1 MHINLNQF
9 PIFISK
15 HAYQQQAQPKEPIL
29 QSRTK
34 KENNAGSK
42 QKQEENLKRL
52 LTQLTNEMK
61 QKYSLGQIDGKEKD
75 KKEDA
80 IEKLGI

>member
-1 MHINLNQF
+1 MKF
-9 PIFISK
+9 K
-15 HAYQQQAQPKEPIL
+15 KQAQPKEPIL

-34 KENNAGSK
+34 KEKNVGSK

-61 QKYSLGQIDGKEKD
+61 QKYSLGQLDGKQKD
-75 KKEDA
+75 NREDA
-80 IEKLGI
+80 TEKLGIQYIQIEFYDS